1 MSTQKTLLTADEFY
15 DFCCQN
21 EGRYELER
29 GIIVEKDGPAKP
41 KTRTA
46 LNIASAMFLFV
57 HHNSLGKVR
66 VETGYYIETNPDSQR
81 DPDVTFLTAARVLG
95 EDNGTLTYPAPPD
108 IAVQIASTSSVTAEM
123 ERKVNEYLAA
133 GAQRVWLVY
142 TATAATPRGVIIHH
156 PDGSMSTYTGDDVI
170 TDEELLPGFSLPL
183 AEIFE

>member
-41 KTRTA
+41 KTRMA

-57 HHNSLGKVR
+57 HHNSLGRVR

-81 DPDVTFLTAARVLG
+81 DPDVTFLTAARVSG
-95 EDNGTLTYPAPPD
+95 EDNGTLTYPAPPG
-108 IAVQIASTSSVTAEM
+108 IAVQIVSTSSVTAEM
-123 ERKVNEYLAA
+123 EPKVKEYLAA
-133 GAQRVWLVY
+133 GSRRVWVVY
-142 TATAATPRGVIIHH
+142 PATATASRRVVIHH
-156 PDGSMSTYTGDDVI
+156 PDGATTTHTGDDVI
-170 TDEELLPGFSLPL
+170 TDDGLLPGFSLPL
-183 AEIFE
+183 SEIFE